1 MFFKKRSEK
10 QEIEDVLIGE
20 MKINIT
26 AGSDLEKQIKM
37 IHLTLED
44 LRFIRSIK
52 HHVTENIEDIVD
64 EFYRNLGHEP
74 SLNHIIQDHS
84 SIERLKKTLKVH
96 ITEMFEGVIDQ
107 QYIEKRMKIAEI
119 HVRIGLKSKWYMC
132 AFQNLLLS
140 LIEIIDVK
148 IEDKITYKRIVSAI
162 TKLLNLEQQI
172 VLEMFD
178 LEVEKIRNSMELQK
192 LEIRENVLSASENL
206 AAISEETNA
215 SFQSLDARSQDIV
228 SYAELGNNL
237 SLQAKESANSG
248 EIQLQE
254 HYSNLQKIYL
264 SVNDLYED
272 INVLQNIMKEMQS
285 IVELVTGIANKTN
298 LLSLNAAI
306 ESARAG
312 EHGRGFAI
320 VAQEVRKLSEDTK
333 QSVLNVSSLIS
344 DSYQQV
350 GEITDSFKDIQEKID
365 VSTSTIAETKLQFRD
380 ILQTMDQ
387 SQTQNNKIFKEIEM
401 FAKISQEIGKAI
413 EEVTESAEKLTYLAQ
428 RMN

>member
-1 MFFKKRSEK
+1 
-10 QEIEDVLIGE
+10 
-20 MKINIT
+20 
-26 AGSDLEKQIKM
+26 
-37 IHLTLED
+37 
-44 LRFIRSIK
+44 
-52 HHVTENIEDIVD
+52 
-64 EFYRNLGHEP
+64 
-74 SLNHIIQDHS
+74 
-84 SIERLKKTLKVH
+84 
-96 ITEMFEGVIDQ
+96 
-107 QYIEKRMKIAEI
+107 
-119 HVRIGLKSKWYMC
+119 
-132 AFQNLLLS
+132 
-140 LIEIIDVK
+140 
-148 IEDKITYKRIVSAI
+148 
-162 TKLLNLEQQI
+162 
-172 VLEMFD
+172 
-178 LEVEKIRNSMELQK
+178 MELQK
-192 LEIRENVLSASENL
+192 LEIRENVLNASENL

-228 SYAELGNNL
+228 SYAELGNIL

-254 HYSNLQKIYL
+254 HYGNLQKIYL

-413 EEVTESAEKLTYLAQ
+413 EEVTESAEKLTDLAQ
-428 RMN
+428 RMD

>member
-1 MFFKKRSEK
+1 
-10 QEIEDVLIGE
+10 
-20 MKINIT
+20 
-26 AGSDLEKQIKM
+26 
-37 IHLTLED
+37 
-44 LRFIRSIK
+44 
-52 HHVTENIEDIVD
+52 
-64 EFYRNLGHEP
+64 
-74 SLNHIIQDHS
+74 
-84 SIERLKKTLKVH
+84 
-96 ITEMFEGVIDQ
+96 
-107 QYIEKRMKIAEI
+107 
-119 HVRIGLKSKWYMC
+119 
-132 AFQNLLLS
+132 
-140 LIEIIDVK
+140 
-148 IEDKITYKRIVSAI
+148 
-162 TKLLNLEQQI
+162 
-172 VLEMFD
+172 
-178 LEVEKIRNSMELQK
+178 MELQK

-215 SFQSLDARSQDIV
+215 SFQSLESRSQDIV

-254 HYSNLQKIYL
+254 HYGNLQKIYL

-380 ILQTMDQ
+380 ILQSMDQ
-387 SQTQNNKIFKEIEM
+387 SQMQNNKIFKEIEM

-428 RMN
+428 RMD